1 MFDIVRQLHAARRR
15 QKLEWVWMPDEPA
28 PAPVICSGA
37 SATSCPDY
45 ATASEGG
52 FLTLYLRQRSHY

>member
-52 FLTLYLRQRSHY
+52 F